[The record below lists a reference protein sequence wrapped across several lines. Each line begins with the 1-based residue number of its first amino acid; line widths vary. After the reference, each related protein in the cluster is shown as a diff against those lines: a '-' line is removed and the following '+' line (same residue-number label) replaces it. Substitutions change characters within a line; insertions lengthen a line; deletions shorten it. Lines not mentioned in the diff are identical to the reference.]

1 MFDEIECIMNQKEHH
16 SVKLWL
22 IIVLLLMIILYISLF
37 HEYKMFKTYQA
48 TVIHQNNKYYLNL
61 YLTDQ
66 QLIKFNYKKMYID
79 NKIVNKKIISISNEY
94 ILTEMGKF
102 RLVTLDANINKDD
115 KINNNLIEIKIHERN
130 TTIMK
135 ELIDKLVKGGIYEG
149 T

>member
-1 MFDEIECIMNQKEHH
+1 MFDEIDCIMNQKNHN

-37 HEYKMFKTYQA
+37 HKYKIFKTYQA
-48 TVIHQNNKYYLNL
+48 TVIHQNDNYYLNL

-66 QLIKFNYKKMYID
+66 QLIKFNYKTMYID
-79 NKIVNKKIISISNEY
+79 NKLVSKKIISISSDY
-94 ILTEMGKF
+94 ILTELGKF
-102 RLVTLDANINKDD
+102 RLVTLDTNINKDD